1 MYFYVF
7 VSLWLHR
14 RSYRDRLFIYVHSL
28 YRTANERTNNNN
40 NNNNKK
46 EEEEEEKRRREVGE
60 EHNQ

>member
-40 NNNNKK
+40 KK

>member
-14 RSYRDRLFIYVHSL
+14 RSYHDRLFIYVHSL
-28 YRTANERTNNNN
+28 YRTANERTNNN

>member
-40 NNNNKK
+40 NNNKK

>member
-14 RSYRDRLFIYVHSL
+14 RSYHDRLFIYVHSL
-28 YRTANERTNNNN
+28 YRTANERT